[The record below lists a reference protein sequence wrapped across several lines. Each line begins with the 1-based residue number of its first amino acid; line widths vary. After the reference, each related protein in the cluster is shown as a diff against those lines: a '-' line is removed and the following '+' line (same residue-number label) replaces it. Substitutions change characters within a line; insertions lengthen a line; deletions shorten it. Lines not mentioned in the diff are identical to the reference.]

1 MRLVLSLAALFL
13 SVILLQLSSGGV
25 APLDALTG
33 LKQGFSKAQIGI
45 LGSSHFL
52 GFFIGCWWAPRIM
65 GSVGH
70 SRAFAVFTS
79 MGAIGMLGHTLL
91 IDPMAWAIMR
101 VASGLCVAGCYTV
114 IEAWLQAKATNANR
128 GRTMGVYRTVDI
140 SASLGAQMMI
150 GTLATVETYLA
161 YNLLT
166 LFCCASLL
174 PLALTKASSPITKAA
189 PRLRPLLALSRS
201 PLAVSAVIVTGLTS
215 AAYRMV
221 GPIYGSEL
229 GLNASQI
236 GLFLAGYVL
245 GGVISQYPSGWLA
258 DKYDRRWVV
267 ISLSLASLASCT
279 ISFFAVGVTQI
290 IAASCLFGFITV
302 PIYSV
307 ATAHAHDFAASDE
320 RVELSAALLF
330 YFAVGAIASPIIA
343 ALLIQDFGAGS
354 FFLFI
359 ASAHFLLAIIGGL
372 RMLLGDVAL
381 SKTPYIYSPRTSFLV
396 GRLTKILRDPGSSS
410 KP

>member
-245 GGVISQYPSGWLA
+245 GGAISQYPSGWLA

-359 ASAHFLLAIIGGL
+359 ASGHFLLAVIGGL
-372 RMLLGDVAL
+372 RMLLGDVAP